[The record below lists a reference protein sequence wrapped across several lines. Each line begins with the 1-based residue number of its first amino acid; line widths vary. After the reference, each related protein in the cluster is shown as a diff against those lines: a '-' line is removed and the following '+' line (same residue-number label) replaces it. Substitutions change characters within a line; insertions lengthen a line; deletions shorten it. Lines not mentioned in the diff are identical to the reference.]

1 MVVLR
6 NGDAAKGSAA
16 CCKQEVAGLG
26 RVGVSL
32 VYLNSK
38 RNWVVTS
45 IFQTYHPTSFRAL
58 Q

>member
-16 CCKQEVAGLG
+16 RCKQEVAGLG
-26 RVGVSL
+26 WVGVSL

-38 RNWVVTS
+38 SKLGCDQHFSNLPS
-45 IFQTYHPTSFRAL
+45 NIF
-58 Q
+58 